1 MVALP
6 NRATSGKVL
15 LLMST
20 LLASGAAAEEAEV
33 FIQAGAACRV
43 RNGGFD
49 HQKPEISPDMSMP
62 QTGYLEDE
70 LKTEHELVQD
80 PHF

>member
-1 MVALP
+1 MNHHDSSIFPKTIAGFHPMVALP

-49 HQKPEISPDMSMP
+49 HQLL
-62 QTGYLEDE
+62 LE
-70 LKTEHELVQD
+70 LNGI
-80 PHF
+80 